1 MGTNGGDFSD
11 QPVTGFGTGIPL
23 PEAVR
28 GRTGHGSGEGVEEGA
43 VMSEKQKVESEKQ
56 KVPENQEKKNQ
67 EDIAYKES
75 KEQEG
80 DIDKDKGGFFSL
92 CPSVLENNEE
102 YKPYYEALDYAFQD
116 ADIKNIAITGIYGA
130 GKSTVWKSYV
140 KKRNLKNIVTITL
153 GQYESPIDRELEIKS
168 EGKTEGGKECKHN
181 SELEQENRI
190 ERKLINQII
199 SQISSERTPLS
210 KYKIKLNK
218 SDREIYRDTRY
229 IILFLL
235 SILFWLEKDWILGGL
250 NESFKPLLL
259 SIFSILEIE
268 SKAEFILQCLKYSS
282 QLLYFIF
289 CLLLFIIPVYYF
301 LLRFVR
307 EHRFLIHKIQV
318 KGIETIINDGNIDE
332 ETVLDKD
339 IKEIIYLL
347 TSAEVEI
354 LVIEDLD
361 RFNNITIFTKLREL
375 NYMLNKHLEVN
386 YCARKVRF
394 VYMLRDG
401 ILEAEDRV
409 KFFDF
414 VLPIL
419 PYIHSRNSESIL
431 LSGMEGCGFKDNKHL
446 IMKTS
451 LYVGDMRILKNIVND
466 YRIYNNTLEMERLQ
480 LSKEKL
486 FVLIVV
492 KNLFPYDFDL
502 LQVDQGGIYYAFH
515 EGKEALKNILSN
527 GTKASNQDKSDSE
540 RSESLKRELKYVS
553 TTSLKNLISK
563 INENQKVKDSL
574 IFGNETLITTSPY
587 IALLRFFI
595 YEGYLSED
603 YWLYISPFHEGDLS
617 YNDMIF
623 MKRLIEG
630 QDNIGTIIDNVEAV
644 LRHLDEDNFM
654 REGILNENLL
664 KAILKQR
671 EDYYYH
677 WENRHRVKIMMESIC
692 ENGLYSDVILLLV
705 TSNYDLVCRYIQSA
719 LYIGAYSHIENIL
732 YKTKELEEESGESH
746 DEDDDILDFII
757 DWIKLQKWVAC
768 SILTHD
774 DIEAVKNLF
783 ESEELKNLIQSSL
796 STEPMVPEGE
806 LDIFFENLDYANIQ
820 FTNLAFLQ
828 NNELIY
834 ANADDKAYDDAII
847 RDIAERIQRSNT
859 YILNVDN
866 IQILVNIILGKK
878 ANYAELLSEIYNNDA
893 LESTKEYIRDDFNN
907 FIKEY
912 INYSNPVNFNN
923 SAEIVIEIINSD
935 ISEEDKIKYIEN
947 NDVPIP
953 DINKLTIPLY
963 GNIAKKLY
971 LKDKI
976 SCSRENISR
985 CYAAIEL
992 SDVPEFVGYLNKNI
1006 NSKNEKEILEDN
1018 SNLCEDLL
1026 ASALICEGLLGFA
1039 IKYAKKK
1046 LDVFPSEIPENNCLI
1061 LIESNFIKIS
1071 KSNVHILVDSSYTKS
1086 IDKWL
1091 ELAKGD
1097 DQDNLVE
1104 FLCTENLD
1112 KIKDYIEMFL
1122 RHLQE
1127 KNAIKLID
1135 KVKGEIKIQ
1144 RIYLKRKR
1152 YPICARLSKYLLDTY
1167 PIIIENIRYICKE
1180 FKDFEYQQEFVEAL
1194 IRNNQFQ
1201 DLKDEDLNK
1210 DVMNYLLTYSLVS
1223 IENKVMLLQTKIQNQ
1238 VKVSELREYI
1248 DFVGEIKDLNE
1259 VWNHKQPKLNSTY
1272 KQDIGKALADCG
1284 YVKIRNTSP
1293 ISRIVLVDSQR
1304 Q

>member
-1 MGTNGGDFSD
+1 M
-11 QPVTGFGTGIPL
+11 
-23 PEAVR
+23 PETVR
-28 GRTGHGSGEGVEEGA
+28 GRTGNGSGEGVEEGA
-43 VMSEKQKVESEKQ
+43 VMSEKQKV
-56 KVPENQEKKNQ
+56 PDDQEKKSRENT
-67 EDIAYKES
+67 AYQES
-75 KEQEG
+75 KGQEG

-102 YKPYYEALDYAFQD
+102 YNTYYEGLDCAFQD
-116 ADIKNIAITGIYGA
+116 EDIKNIAITGIYGA
-130 GKSTVWKSYV
+130 GKSTVWQSYV

-153 GQYESPIDRELEIKS
+153 GQYESPIDRELEIKI

-181 SELEQENRI
+181 YELEQENRI

-199 SQISSERTPLS
+199 SQISIKDTPLS
-210 KYKIKLNK
+210 KYKIKRNK
-218 SDREIYRDTRY
+218 SKSEIYRDTRY
-229 IILFLL
+229 IVLFLL
-235 SILFWLEKDWILGGL
+235 SILFWLEKEWILGGL

-259 SIFSILEIE
+259 SKFSILEIE
-268 SKAEFILQCLKYSS
+268 SKAEFILQRLKYSS

-307 EHRFLIHKIQV
+307 EHRFLIHKIQL

-419 PYIHSRNSESIL
+419 PYIHSKNCENIL
-431 LSGMEGCGFKDNKHL
+431 LSGMEDCGFKDNKLL
-446 IMKTS
+446 IIKAS
-451 LYVGDMRILKNIVND
+451 LYIKEMRILKNIVNE
-466 YRIYNNTLEMERLQ
+466 YRIYINMLAMQKLQ
-480 LSKEKL
+480 LSEEKL
-486 FVLIVV
+486 FALIVV
-492 KNLFPYDFDL
+492 KNLFPHDFDL
-502 LQVDQGGIYYAFH
+502 LQVDQGGIYYAFN
-515 EGKEALKNILSN
+515 EGKEALKNTIS
-527 GTKASNQDKSDSE
+527 KEIKDSDQDNSDNE
-540 RSESLKRELKYVS
+540 RSERLRRELKYVS
-553 TTSLKNLISK
+553 TTSLKDLISK
-563 INENQKVKDSL
+563 INENHKVEDSL

-595 YEGYLSED
+595 DKGYLSED

-617 YNDMIF
+617 HNDVVF
-623 MKRLIEG
+623 MTRLIEG
-630 QDNIGTIIDNVEAV
+630 QENIGTIIDNVEAV
-644 LRHLDEDNFM
+644 LRHLDEDDFM
-654 REGILNENLL
+654 RKGILNEHLL

-671 EDYYYH
+671 EDYYYG
-677 WENRHRVKIMMESIC
+677 EDRHRVKIMMESIC

-768 SILTHD
+768 SILTYD

-783 ESEELKNLIQSSL
+783 ESEELKNLIQTSI
-796 STEPMVPEGE
+796 STEPMVPDGE
-806 LDIFFENLDYANIQ
+806 LDIFFENLKHANVQ
-820 FTNLAFLQ
+820 FTDLKFLQ
-828 NNELIY
+828 KDNITYVNTEDKDF
-834 ANADDKAYDDAII
+834 DDGFI
-847 RDIAERIQRSNT
+847 RDIADRIQRSNT
-859 YILNVDN
+859 YILNVNN
-866 IQILVNIILGKK
+866 IQILVNIILERE

-912 INYSNPVNFNN
+912 INYSNPVKFKN

-947 NDVPIP
+947 NEVQIP

-976 SCSRENISR
+976 SCSKENISR
-985 CYAAIEL
+985 CYAAIVL
-992 SDVPEFVGYLNKNI
+992 SYIPEFVGYLNRNI

-1026 ASALICEGLLGFA
+1026 ASALTCEGLLGFA

-1046 LDVFPSEIPENNCLI
+1046 LDVFPSEIPEDNCLI

-1071 KSNVHILVDSSYTKS
+1071 KSNVHILVDSSFTKS

-1097 DQDNLVE
+1097 VQDNLVE

-1135 KVKGEIKIQ
+1135 KVNGEIKIQ
-1144 RIYLKRKR
+1144 RLYLKRKR
-1152 YPICARLSKYLLDTY
+1152 YPICARLSKYVLDTY

-1180 FKDFEYQQEFVEAL
+1180 FKGFEYQQEFVEAL
-1194 IRNNQFQ
+1194 IRNDQFQ
-1201 DLKDEDLNK
+1201 DLKDKDLNQ

-1223 IENKVMLLQTKIQNQ
+1223 IENKVILLQTKIQNN
-1238 VKVSELREYI
+1238 VKVSELKEYI
-1248 DFVGEIKDLNE
+1248 NYVDEIKDLNE
-1259 VWNHKQPKLNSTY
+1259 VWNRKQPKLNSTY
-1272 KQDIGKALADCG
+1272 KQNIGTALAENG
-1284 YVKIRNTSP
+1284 YVKIKNTSP
-1293 ISRIVLVDSQR
+1293 IPSIVSVDG
-1304 Q
+1304 

>member
-1 MGTNGGDFSD
+1 M
-11 QPVTGFGTGIPL
+11 
-23 PEAVR
+23 PETVR
-28 GRTGHGSGEGVEEGA
+28 GRTGNGSGEGVEEGA
-43 VMSEKQKVESEKQ
+43 VMG
-56 KVPENQEKKNQ
+56 EKKVS
-67 EDIAYKES
+67 EDNKIEL
-75 KEQEG
+75 EQNISEQSSEELG
-80 DIDKDKGGFFSL
+80 MVDVKDKDKDTFFSL
-92 CPSVLENNEE
+92 CPSILENNEE
-102 YKPYYEALDYAFQD
+102 YKSYYEALDYAFD
-116 ADIKNIAITGIYGA
+116 NNDIKNIAITGIYGA
-130 GKSTVWKSYV
+130 GKSTVWQSYV
-140 KKRNLKNIVTITL
+140 KKKNKKNIVTITL
-153 GQYESPIDRELEIKS
+153 GQYESPIEREFEIKI
-168 EGKTEGGKECKHN
+168 EGETEGDNDSKHN

-268 SKAEFILQCLKYSS
+268 SKAEIILQCLKYSS

-289 CLLLFIIPVYYF
+289 CLLFFIIPVYYF

-386 YCARKVRF
+386 HCARKVRF

-401 ILEAEDRV
+401 ILEAKDRV

-419 PYIHSRNSESIL
+419 PYIHSKNSESIL
-431 LSGMEGCGFKDNKHL
+431 LSGMKDCGFKDNKHL
-446 IMKTS
+446 IIKTS
-451 LYVGDMRILKNIVND
+451 LYVGEMRILKNIVNE
-466 YRIYNNTLEMERLQ
+466 YRIYLNMLAMKKLQ
-480 LSKEKL
+480 LSEEKL
-486 FVLIVV
+486 FALIVV
-492 KNLFPYDFDL
+492 KNLFPHDFDL
-502 LQVDQGGIYYAFH
+502 LQVDQGGIYYAFN
-515 EGKEALKNILSN
+515 EGKEALKNTI
-527 GTKASNQDKSDSE
+527 TKEIKDSDQDNE
-540 RSESLKRELKYVS
+540 RSERLRRELKYVS
-553 TTSLKNLISK
+553 TTSLKGLISK
-563 INENQKVKDSL
+563 INENQKVEDSL

-595 YEGYLSED
+595 DKGYLSED

-617 YNDMIF
+617 HNDVVF

-630 QDNIGTIIDNVEAV
+630 QENVDTKIDNVEAV
-644 LRHLDEDNFM
+644 LSHLDEDDFM
-654 REGILNENLL
+654 RNGILNEKLL
-664 KAILKQR
+664 NAILKQR
-671 EDYYYH
+671 EDYDFYPKDK
-677 WENRHRVKIMMESIC
+677 RRVEITIESIC
-692 ENGLYSDVILLLV
+692 ENGLSKDVALLLV
-705 TSNYDLVCRYIQSA
+705 TSEYDLVCRYIQSA

-732 YKTKELEEESGESH
+732 YKTKELEEESGESY
-746 DEDDDILDFII
+746 DEDDDILNFII
-757 DWIKLQKWVAC
+757 EDDWIKLQKWMAC
-768 SILTHD
+768 SILTYD

-783 ESEELKNLIQSSL
+783 ESEELKNLIQTSI
-796 STEPMVPEGE
+796 STEPMMPDGE
-806 LDIFFENLDYANIQ
+806 LDIFFENLKHANVQ
-820 FTNLAFLQ
+820 FTDLKFLQ
-828 NNELIY
+828 KGNITYVNTEDKDF
-834 ANADDKAYDDAII
+834 DDGFI

-912 INYSNPVNFNN
+912 INYSNPVQFKN

-971 LKDKI
+971 SKDKI
-976 SCSRENISR
+976 SCSQENISR
-985 CYAAIEL
+985 CYAAIVL
-992 SDVPEFVGYLNKNI
+992 SDILLSDIPEFVDYLNKNI
-1006 NSKNEKEILEDN
+1006 NSENEKEILEDN

-1026 ASALICEGLLGFA
+1026 ASASTCEGLFEFA
-1039 IKYAKKK
+1039 IKYAKKQ
-1046 LDVFPSEIPENNCLI
+1046 LDIFPLSEIPETKCLL
-1061 LIESNFIKIS
+1061 LIESNLIKIS
-1071 KSNVHILVDSSYTKS
+1071 KSNVRILVDSCFTES

-1112 KIKDYIEMFL
+1112 KIKDYVEMFL

-1135 KVKGEIKIQ
+1135 KVNGEMKIQ

-1152 YPICARLSKYLLDTY
+1152 YPICARLSKYVLDTY
-1167 PIIIENIRYICKE
+1167 PIIIENIRYICEE
-1180 FKDFEYQQEFVEAL
+1180 FKDFEYQREFVEAL

-1201 DLKDEDLNK
+1201 DLKDKDLNK

-1223 IENKVMLLQTKIQNQ
+1223 IENKVIILQTKIQNK
-1238 VKVSELREYI
+1238 VKVSELKEYI
-1248 DFVGEIKDLNE
+1248 QLIDEIKELNE

-1272 KQDIGKALADCG
+1272 KRDIGKALADCG

-1293 ISRIVLVDSQR
+1293 ISRIVLLDSQR

>member
-1 MGTNGGDFSD
+1 MGEN
-11 QPVTGFGTGIPL
+11 
-23 PEAVR
+23 
-28 GRTGHGSGEGVEEGA
+28 
-43 VMSEKQKVESEKQ
+43 KQVESEK
-56 KVPENQEKKNQ
+56 KVSEDQEKKNQ
-67 EDIAYKES
+67 ENTAHKES
-75 KEQEG
+75 KGQEG
-80 DIDKDKGGFFSL
+80 NNDKDKGGFFSL
-92 CPSVLENNEE
+92 CPSILENNEG
-102 YKPYYEALDYAFQD
+102 YNTYYEALDYAFQN

-130 GKSTVWKSYV
+130 GKSTVWQSYV

-153 GQYESPIDRELEIKS
+153 GQYESPVEREFGIKI
-168 EGKTEGGKECKHN
+168 EGETEGDNDSKHN
-181 SELEQENRI
+181 YELEQENRI

-199 SQISSERTPLS
+199 SQISIRDTPLS
-210 KYKIKLNK
+210 KYKIKINK
-218 SDREIYRDTRY
+218 SKNDIYRETIY
-229 IILFLL
+229 IVCFLL
-235 SILFWLEKDWILGGL
+235 SILFWLAKGWIFGVLS
-250 NESFKPLLL
+250 EPFKLWIILLF
-259 SIFSILEIE
+259 SIFFL
-268 SKAEFILQCLKYSS
+268 
-282 QLLYFIF
+282 IF
-289 CLLLFIIPVYYF
+289 FTIPVFYF
-301 LLRFVR
+301 LFRFVR
-307 EHRFLIHKIQV
+307 EHRFFIHKIQL
-318 KGIETIINDGNIDE
+318 KGVETIINDGNFDE
-332 ETVLDKD
+332 ESVLDKD

-347 TSAEVEI
+347 TSAEVET

-375 NYMLNKHLEVN
+375 NYMINKYLEVN
-386 YCARKVRF
+386 HCGRNVRF

-401 ILEAEDRV
+401 ILEAKDRV

-466 YRIYNNTLEMERLQ
+466 YRIYNNTLEMERLL

-623 MKRLIEG
+623 IKRLIEG

-644 LRHLDEDNFM
+644 LRHLDEDDFM
-654 REGILNENLL
+654 RKGILNENLL

-768 SILTHD
+768 SILTYD

-912 INYSNPVNFNN
+912 INYSNPVKFKN

-947 NDVPIP
+947 NDVQIP

-971 LKDKI
+971 LKDTI
-976 SCSRENISR
+976 SCSQENISR
-985 CYAAIEL
+985 CYATIVL
-992 SDVPEFVGYLNKNI
+992 SDVPEFVEYLNRNI
-1006 NSKNEKEILEDN
+1006 KSENEKEILEDN
-1018 SNLCEDLL
+1018 SSLCEDLL
-1026 ASALICEGLLGFA
+1026 ASALTCKELFGFA
-1039 IKYAKKK
+1039 IKYAKNQ
-1046 LDVFPSEIPENNCLI
+1046 LEVFPSGIPENKCLL
-1061 LIESNFIKIS
+1061 LIESNLITIS
-1071 KSNVHILVDSSYTKS
+1071 KSNVHTLVDSSYTKS

-1091 ELAKGD
+1091 ELAQGD
-1097 DQDNLVE
+1097 DQDDLVE
-1104 FLCTENLD
+1104 FLCMENLD
-1112 KIKDYIEMFL
+1112 NIRDYLERFL
-1122 RHLQE
+1122 WHLQE
-1127 KNAIKLID
+1127 KNAIKLINKVNGEMKIYRID
-1135 KVKGEIKIQ
+1135 KNHTEIK
-1144 RIYLKRKR
+1144 
-1152 YPICARLSKYLLDTY
+1152 KYLLLNF
-1167 PIIIENIRYICKE
+1167 PITTENIQYICKY
-1180 FKDFEYQQEFVEAL
+1180 FKSFEYQQEFVDSL
-1194 IRNNQFQ
+1194 ISHNQFQ

-1210 DVMNYLLTYSLVS
+1210 DVMKYLLTYTLVS
-1223 IENKVMLLQTKIQNQ
+1223 VENKVMLLRTKIQN
-1238 VKVSELREYI
+1238 KVEKSELKEYI
-1248 DFVGEIKDLNE
+1248 QLIDEIKELNE

-1272 KQDIGKALADCG
+1272 KRDIGKALADCG
-1284 YVKIRNTSP
+1284 CVKIRNTSP
-1293 ISRIVLVDSQR
+1293 ISRIVLLDSQR

>member
-1 MGTNGGDFSD
+1 
-11 QPVTGFGTGIPL
+11 
-23 PEAVR
+23 
-28 GRTGHGSGEGVEEGA
+28 
-43 VMSEKQKVESEKQ
+43 MSEKQKVESEKQ

-268 SKAEFILQCLKYSS
+268 SKAEFILQCLKHSS
-282 QLLYFIF
+282 RLLYFII
-289 CLLLFIIPVYYF
+289 CLLLFITPVYYF
-301 LLRFVR
+301 LLRFVK
-307 EHRFLIHKIQV
+307 ENRFFIHKIHL
-318 KGIETIINDGNIDE
+318 KGVETIINEGNIDD

-386 YCARKVRF
+386 HCARKVRF

-401 ILEAEDRV
+401 ILETKDRV

-419 PYIHSRNSESIL
+419 PYIHSKNSESIL
-431 LSGMEGCGFKDNKHL
+431 LSGMNDCGFKDNKHL
-446 IMKTS
+446 IIKTS
-451 LYVGDMRILKNIVND
+451 LYVGEMRILKNIVNE
-466 YRIYNNTLEMERLQ
+466 YRIYLNMLAMKKLQ
-480 LSKEKL
+480 LSEEKL
-486 FVLIVV
+486 FALIVV
-492 KNLFPYDFDL
+492 KNLFPHDFDL
-502 LQVDQGGIYYAFH
+502 LQVDQGSIYYAFN
-515 EGKEALKNILSN
+515 EGKETLKNIISDEI
-527 GTKASNQDKSDSE
+527 KDSVQDNSVNE
-540 RSESLKRELKYVS
+540 RSERLRRELKYVS
-553 TTSLKNLISK
+553 TTSLKGLISRIK
-563 INENQKVKDSL
+563 ENQKVIDSL

-595 YEGYLSED
+595 NKGYLSED

-617 YNDMIF
+617 HNDVVF

-630 QDNIGTIIDNVEAV
+630 QENIGTKIDNVEAV
-644 LRHLDEDNFM
+644 LRHLDEDDFM
-654 REGILNENLL
+654 RKGILNEKLL

-671 EDYYYH
+671 EEDYYYY
-677 WENRHRVKIMMESIC
+677 WGDRHRVKIMMESIC

-732 YKTKELEEESGESH
+732 NKTKELEEESGESY
-746 DEDDDILDFII
+746 DEDDEMLDFIMED
-757 DWIKLQKWVAC
+757 DWIKLQKWIAC
-768 SILTHD
+768 SILTYD
-774 DIEAVKNLF
+774 GIEAVKNLF
-783 ESEELKNLIQSSL
+783 ESEELKNLIQTSI
-796 STEPMVPEGE
+796 STEPMMPDGE
-806 LDIFFENLDYANIQ
+806 LDIFFENLKHANVQ
-820 FTNLAFLQ
+820 FTDLKFLQ
-828 NNELIY
+828 KDNITYVNTEDKDF
-834 ANADDKAYDDAII
+834 DDGFI

-912 INYSNPVNFNN
+912 INYSNPVQFKN

-971 LKDKI
+971 LKNTI
-976 SCSRENISR
+976 SCSKENVNK

-992 SDVPEFVGYLNKNI
+992 SDVPEFVTYLNGEINTQNEEEILKD
-1006 NSKNEKEILEDN
+1006 NSK
-1018 SNLCEDLL
+1018 LCEDLL
-1026 ASALICEGLLGFA
+1026 KSEKTSEELFGFT
-1039 IKYAKKK
+1039 IKYAKNP
-1046 LDVFPSEIPENNCLI
+1046 LDILTSNISEDKCFL
-1061 LIESNFIKIS
+1061 LIESNLIKIS
-1071 KSNVHILVDSSYTKS
+1071 KSNVRILVDSCFTES

-1135 KVKGEIKIQ
+1135 KMKGEIKIQ

-1152 YPICARLSKYLLDTY
+1152 YPICARLSKYVLDTY

-1180 FKDFEYQQEFVEAL
+1180 FKDFEYQQEFVDSL
-1194 IRNNQFQ
+1194 ISHNQFQ

-1210 DVMNYLLTYSLVS
+1210 DVMKYLLTYTLVS
-1223 IENKVMLLQTKIQNQ
+1223 VENKVMLLQTKIQN
-1238 VKVSELREYI
+1238 KVEKSELKEYI
-1248 DFVGEIKDLNE
+1248 QLIDEIKELNE

-1272 KQDIGKALADCG
+1272 KRDIGKALADCG

-1293 ISRIVLVDSQR
+1293 ISRIVLLDSQR

>member
-1 MGTNGGDFSD
+1 
-11 QPVTGFGTGIPL
+11 
-23 PEAVR
+23 
-28 GRTGHGSGEGVEEGA
+28 
-43 VMSEKQKVESEKQ
+43 MSEKQKFESEKQ
-56 KVPENQEKKNQ
+56 KVPDDQEKKSRENT
-67 EDIAYKES
+67 AYQES
-75 KEQEG
+75 KGQKG

-92 CPSVLENNEE
+92 CPSILETNQNYEA
-102 YKPYYEALDYAFQD
+102 YYEGLDYAFQD
-116 ADIKNIAITGIYGA
+116 VDIKNIAITGIYGA
-130 GKSTVWKSYV
+130 GKSTVWQSYV

-153 GQYESPIDRELEIKS
+153 GQYESPIDGKFKRKN
-168 EGKTEGGKECKHN
+168 EGKIEDRNDSKHN

-268 SKAEFILQCLKYSS
+268 SKAEIILQCLKYSS

-301 LLRFVR
+301 LLRFIR

-347 TSAEVEI
+347 TSAKVEI

-401 ILEAEDRV
+401 ILEAKDRV

-419 PYIHSRNSESIL
+419 PYIHSKNCESIL
-431 LSGMEGCGFKDNKHL
+431 LSGMEDCGFKDNKLL
-446 IMKTS
+446 IIKAS
-451 LYVGDMRILKNIVND
+451 LYIKEMRILKNIVNE
-466 YRIYNNTLEMERLQ
+466 YRIYINMLAMKKLQ
-480 LSKEKL
+480 LSEEKL
-486 FVLIVV
+486 FALIVV
-492 KNLFPYDFDL
+492 KNLFPHDFDL
-502 LQVDQGGIYYAFH
+502 LQVDQGGIYYAFN
-515 EGKEALKNILSN
+515 EGKEALKNTIIKEIKDSD
-527 GTKASNQDKSDSE
+527 QDNSDNE
-540 RSESLKRELKYVS
+540 RSERLRRELKYVS
-553 TTSLKNLISK
+553 TTSLKGLISK
-563 INENQKVKDSL
+563 INENQKVEDSL

-595 YEGYLSED
+595 DKGYLSED

-617 YNDMIF
+617 HNDVVF

-630 QDNIGTIIDNVEAV
+630 QENIGTKIDNVEAV
-644 LRHLDEDNFM
+644 LRHLDEDDFM
-654 REGILNENLL
+654 RKGILNEKLL
-664 KAILKQR
+664 KVILKQR
-671 EDYYYH
+671 EEGFYYY
-677 WENRHRVKIMMESIC
+677 WEDKHRVKIMMESIC
-692 ENGLYSDVILLLV
+692 ENGLYSDVTLLFV
-705 TSNYDLVCRYIQSA
+705 TSNYDFVCRYIQSA

-732 YKTKELEEESGESH
+732 NKTKELEEESGESY
-746 DEDDDILDFII
+746 DEDDEMLDFIMED

-768 SILTHD
+768 SILTYD

-796 STEPMVPEGE
+796 STEPMVPDGE
-806 LDIFFENLDYANIQ
+806 LDIFFENLKHANVQ
-820 FTNLAFLQ
+820 FTDLKFLQ
-828 NNELIY
+828 KDNITYVNTEDKDC
-834 ANADDKAYDDAII
+834 DDGFI
-847 RDIAERIQRSNT
+847 RDVAERIQRSNT
-859 YILNVDN
+859 YILNVNN
-866 IQILVNIILGKK
+866 IQILVNIILERE
-878 ANYAELLSEIYNNDA
+878 ANYGELLSEIYINDS
-893 LESTKEYIRDDFNN
+893 LESTKEYIREDFNN
-907 FIKEY
+907 FITEY
-912 INYSNPVNFNN
+912 INRFTPAKFKN
-923 SAEIVIEIINSD
+923 SEEIIIEILKSN

-947 NDVPIP
+947 NEVQIQ
-953 DINKLTIPLY
+953 DIKDLTIPLN

-971 LKDKI
+971 LHDTI
-976 SCSRENISR
+976 SCSKENISR

-992 SDVPEFVGYLNKNI
+992 SDVPEFVMYLNREVNT
-1006 NSKNEKEILEDN
+1006 KNEKEILKDN
-1018 SNLCEDLL
+1018 SKLCKDLL
-1026 ASALICEGLLGFA
+1026 VIKDTSEELFRFA
-1039 IKYAKKK
+1039 IKYVEEP
-1046 LDVFPSEIPENNCLI
+1046 LDIYRLPWNIPENRCLL
-1061 LIESNFIKIS
+1061 LIYRKLIKLS
-1071 KSNVHILVDSSYTKS
+1071 KSNVHRLIDLSYDKS
-1086 IDKWL
+1086 IDKWF
-1091 ELAKGD
+1091 ELAQGE
-1097 DQDNLVE
+1097 DQDDLVE
-1104 FLCTENLD
+1104 FLSTANLE
-1112 KIKDYIEMFL
+1112 KIRNSLEIFL

-1135 KVKGEIKIQ
+1135 KVNGEIKIQ
-1144 RIYLKRKR
+1144 RLYLKRKR

-1167 PIIIENIRYICKE
+1167 PIIIENIQYICKE
-1180 FKDFEYQQEFVEAL
+1180 FKGFEYQQEFVKAL

-1201 DLKDEDLNK
+1201 DLEDEDLNQ

-1223 IENKVMLLQTKIQNQ
+1223 IENKVILLQTKIQNK
-1238 VKVSELREYI
+1238 VKVNELKEYI
-1248 DFVGEIKDLNE
+1248 NSVDEIKDLNE
-1259 VWNHKQPKLNSTY
+1259 VWNRKQPKLNSTY
-1272 KQDIGKALADCG
+1272 KQNIGTALAENG
-1284 YVKIRNTSP
+1284 YVKIKNTSP
-1293 ISRIVLVDSQR
+1293 IPSIVSVDS
-1304 Q
+1304 

>member
-1 MGTNGGDFSD
+1 MGEN
-11 QPVTGFGTGIPL
+11 
-23 PEAVR
+23 
-28 GRTGHGSGEGVEEGA
+28 
-43 VMSEKQKVESEKQ
+43 KQVESEK
-56 KVPENQEKKNQ
+56 KVFGYNKKELTQN
-67 EDIAYKES
+67 IS
-75 KEQEG
+75 EQSSEELG
-80 DIDKDKGGFFSL
+80 MVDVKDKDTFFSL
-92 CPSVLENNEE
+92 CPSILENIEE
-102 YKPYYEALDYAFQD
+102 YKSYYEALDYAFQNN
-116 ADIKNIAITGIYGA
+116 DIKNIAITGIYGA
-130 GKSTVWKSYV
+130 GKSTVWKSYA
-140 KKRNLKNIVTITL
+140 KERALKNIVTITL
-153 GQYESPIDRELEIKS
+153 GQYESSVDRGIGSKIERETE
-168 EGKTEGGKECKHN
+168 EGSDRKN
-181 SELEQENRI
+181 YNQELEQENRI

-199 SQISSERTPLS
+199 SQISIKDTPLS
-210 KYKIKLNK
+210 KYKIKINK
-218 SDREIYRDTRY
+218 SKNEIYRET
-229 IILFLL
+229 ICIVCFLL
-235 SILFWLEKDWILGGL
+235 SILLWLAKEWIFGDLR
-250 NESFKPLLL
+250 EPFKQILLI
-259 SIFSILEIE
+259 IFSILELE
-268 SKAEFILQCLKYSS
+268 SKAELILQCLKHSS

-307 EHRFLIHKIQV
+307 EHRFLIHKIQL

-332 ETVLDKD
+332 ESVLDKD

-347 TSAEVEI
+347 TSAEVET

-386 YCARKVRF
+386 HCGRNVRF
-394 VYMLRDG
+394 LYMLRDG
-401 ILEAEDRV
+401 ILEAKDRV

-466 YRIYNNTLEMERLQ
+466 YRIYNNTLDMERLQ

-515 EGKEALKNILSN
+515 EGKEALKNTLSN

-595 YEGYLSED
+595 DEGYLSED

-617 YNDMIF
+617 YNDMVFI
-623 MKRLIEG
+623 KRLIEG
-630 QDNIGTIIDNVEAV
+630 QDNVDTKIDNVEAV
-644 LRHLDEDNFM
+644 LSHLDEDDFM
-654 REGILNENLL
+654 RNGILNENLL
-664 KAILKQR
+664 NAILKQR
-671 EDYYYH
+671 EDYDFYPKDK
-677 WENRHRVKIMMESIC
+677 RRVEIIIESIC
-692 ENGLYSDVILLLV
+692 ENDLYIDLIILLV
-705 TSNYDLVCRYIQSA
+705 TSSYDLACRYIHSA
-719 LYIGAYSHIENIL
+719 LCTGYHKHIEIIL
-732 YKTKELEEESGESH
+732 NKTKELEEESVESL
-746 DEDDDILDFII
+746 DEEDDRLDFLATE
-757 DWIKLQKWVAC
+757 DWIDLQTWVTC
-768 SILTHD
+768 SVLTYD
-774 DIEAVKNLF
+774 DIEVVKTFF
-783 ESEELKNLIQSSL
+783 ESEERKKLIQSAL
-796 STEPMVPEGE
+796 SKEPMVPDGE
-806 LDIFFENLDYANIQ
+806 LDIFFKNLKHANIQ
-820 FTNLAFLQ
+820 FTDLNFLVYNISY
-828 NNELIY
+828 NNTE
-834 ANADDKAYDDAII
+834 NEDYDDGFI
-847 RDIAERIQRSNT
+847 RDIADRIQRSNT
-859 YILNVDN
+859 YILNVNN
-866 IQILVNIILGKK
+866 IQILVNIILERE

-912 INYSNPVNFNN
+912 INYSNPVKFKN

-947 NDVPIP
+947 NEVQIP

-976 SCSRENISR
+976 SCSKENISR
-985 CYAAIEL
+985 CYAAIVL
-992 SDVPEFVGYLNKNI
+992 SYIPEFVGYLNRNI

-1026 ASALICEGLLGFA
+1026 ASALTCEGLLGFA

-1097 DQDNLVE
+1097 VQDNLVE

-1135 KVKGEIKIQ
+1135 KVNGEIKIQ
-1144 RIYLKRKR
+1144 RLYLKRKR
-1152 YPICARLSKYLLDTY
+1152 YPICARLSKYVLDTY

-1180 FKDFEYQQEFVEAL
+1180 FKGFEYQQEFVEAL
-1194 IRNNQFQ
+1194 IRNDQFQ
-1201 DLKDEDLNK
+1201 DLKDKDLNQ

-1223 IENKVMLLQTKIQNQ
+1223 IENKVILLQTKIQNN
-1238 VKVSELREYI
+1238 VKVSELKEYI
-1248 DFVGEIKDLNE
+1248 NYVDEIKDLNE
-1259 VWNHKQPKLNSTY
+1259 VWNRKQPKLNSTY
-1272 KQDIGKALADCG
+1272 KQNIGTALAENG
-1284 YVKIRNTSP
+1284 YVKIKNTSP
-1293 ISRIVLVDSQR
+1293 ITSIVSVDG
-1304 Q
+1304 